1 MQAFIYALFVFCV
14 WYADSS
20 DLPLEEL
27 LNKDVSSIDS
37 VLSSLDNDEVSL
49 LGNSAV
55 NSQGKFDLHGSWKN
69 YFLCIVCG
77 ESVNETSIL
86 KTLRWNPS
94 GKWVILIFSG
104 RKPCTRII

>member
-1 MQAFIYALFVFCV
+1 MQAFIYAFFVFCV

-27 LNKDVSSIDS
+27 VNKDVSSVDS

-55 NSQGKFDLHGSWKN
+55 NSQGKFDLHGSWKKLFPLHSVWWISKWN
-69 YFLCIVCG
+69 IYSKDIKA
-77 ESVNETSIL
+77 ESIRKVSNFNFQWT
-86 KTLRWNPS
+86 KTLY
-94 GKWVILIFSG
+94 
-104 RKPCTRII
+104 